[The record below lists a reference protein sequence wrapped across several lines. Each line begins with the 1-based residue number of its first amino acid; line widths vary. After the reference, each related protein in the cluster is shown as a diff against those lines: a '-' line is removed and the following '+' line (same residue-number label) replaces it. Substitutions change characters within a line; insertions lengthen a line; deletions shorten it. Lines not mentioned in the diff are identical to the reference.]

1 MHNKYKKQ
9 QGVAL
14 ITVLLVVAMATVLAV
29 AMVKGQQNL
38 LRRSSSVFSQDQ
50 AYLYTLGA
58 ESFAVVILEEDK
70 RKDKNKNTPQ
80 DTMAETWAKKIP
92 AFPVEGGFVQA
103 QIEDLQGKFN
113 LNTIWRDG
121 QVDMAAVTVY
131 QRLLVALD
139 ISPMLVSPIIDWLD
153 TDNLPYDSD
162 GAEEDWYLRL
172 KPAYRAANHP
182 FVSVEELALL
192 RGYTPDVVAK
202 LKPYLTALPAKATIN
217 INTASD
223 VVLAS
228 LGDNLTVNMAKD
240 MVSRRPKEGYGSVE
254 AFLQQSEFSSLSDEE
269 KQKMTRLIGLSS
281 SFFSVLAESEIDN
294 RHRILQ
300 STIALDETANAQ
312 TIRRDWSQQWRPSI
326 QQKPSASVTSN

>member
-1 MHNKYKKQ
+1 MPHNKQ

-14 ITVLLVVAMATVLAV
+14 ITVLLVVAMAMVLAV
-29 AMVKGQQNL
+29 AMVKSQQSL

-58 ESFAVVILEEDK
+58 ESFAKSILQDDK
-70 RKDKNKNTPQ
+70 DKDKNKNTPQ
-80 DTMAETWAKKIP
+80 DSLNENWAKKIP

-113 LNTIWRDG
+113 LNTIWQEG
-121 QVDMAAVTVY
+121 QIDMAAVTTY

-182 FVSVEELALL
+182 FVSIEELALL
-192 RGYTPDVVAK
+192 RGYTPEIVAK
-202 LKPYLTALPAKATIN
+202 LKPYVSALPAKTTIN

-223 VVLAS
+223 VVLAALS
-228 LGDNLTVNMAKD
+228 DNLTLNMAKD
-240 MVSRRPKEGYGSVE
+240 MVSRRPKEGYGSVDN
-254 AFLQQSEFSSLSDEE
+254 FMQLSEFANLSQED
-269 KQKMTRLIGLSS
+269 KQKISKLIGVSS
-281 SFFSVLAESEIDN
+281 GFFSVLAESEIDN
-294 RHRILQ
+294 RRRILQ
-300 STIALDETANAQ
+300 ATVAFDESSNAQ
-312 TIRRDWSQQWRPSI
+312 TIRRDWSQQWRPQVQIS
-326 QQKPSASVTSN
+326 SSTTSK